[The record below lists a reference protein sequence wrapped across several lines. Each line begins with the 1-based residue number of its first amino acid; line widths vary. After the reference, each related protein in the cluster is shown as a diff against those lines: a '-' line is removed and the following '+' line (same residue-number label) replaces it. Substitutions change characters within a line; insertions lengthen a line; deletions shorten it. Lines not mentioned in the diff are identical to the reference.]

1 MSDKKMTTIF
11 NQKLCGFLMQKGFV
25 LVAMAEN
32 KHYAGKNVFFFNES
46 DELHR
51 AIKEFKDMKSNEQI
65 AYSIILM
72 YKETNDYGTTSKF
85 ENRMNKISKEAD

>member
-65 AYSIILM
+65 AYSIIPM
-72 YKETNDYGTTSKF
+72 YKETNDYGTTNKF
-85 ENRMNKISKEAD
+85 ENRMNKIAKGAA

>member
-51 AIKEFKDMKSNEQI
+51 AIKEYKDIKSKGQI
-65 AYSIILM
+65 TYSTIPM
-72 YKETNDYGTTSKF
+72 YKETNDYGTTIKF
-85 ENRMNKISKEAD
+85 ENRMNKIAKEAA

>member
-46 DELHR
+46 YELHR
-51 AIKEFKDMKSNEQI
+51 AIKEFKYMKSNEQI

>member
-25 LVAMAEN
+25 LVDMAEN

-51 AIKEFKDMKSNEQI
+51 AIKEYKDIKTNE
-65 AYSIILM
+65 
-72 YKETNDYGTTSKF
+72 
-85 ENRMNKISKEAD
+85 

>member
-1 MSDKKMTTIF
+1 MTTIF

-25 LVAMAEN
+25 LVGMAEN
-32 KHYAGKNVFFFNES
+32 KHHVGKNVFFFNES
-46 DELHR
+46 DELHK
-51 AIKEFKDMKSNEQI
+51 AIKEFKNMKINEQVC
-65 AYSIILM
+65 YSTILM